1 MMLGIVV
8 TGDLSAAERRVWEAF
23 PVGRHVAFGTGKVE
37 DGDPKDGDRWGPDRQ
52 VRAEVLAAL
61 LCGAVKVEPGQAG
74 EIYLD
79 RARIMG
85 KLDVP
90 GAMIKHR
97 LRLNECYIADGID
110 LSEATTRT
118 LNLRGCHVGGIRLN
132 DAKIIGIFRLS
143 GAHLDGKDKP
153 ALNAAGL
160 TVTADMFCDEGFQA
174 DGEVS
179 LADAKISVLR
189 DEKKSW
195 PRRLRLDGLTYGD
208 LTYLPARERL
218 DWLNRSGG
226 YSPQPYEQLA
236 GYYRRLGH
244 DEQARRVLLAK
255 QRQRRRQ
262 RPWGRA
268 GGGGCR
274 TLSPGTGM
282 RPDVPCCYSPVH
294 SSLAGWCSTLTTRSP
309 LAQRRTRPSTPPS
322 TPSTC

>member
-1 MMLGIVV
+1 MVRVGRISRKITSRGASGGRMMLGIVV

-143 GAHLDGKDKP
+143 GAHL
-153 ALNAAGL
+153 
-160 TVTADMFCDEGFQA
+160 V
-174 DGEVS
+174 
-179 LADAKISVLR
+179 R
-189 DEKKSW
+189 
-195 PRRLRLDGLTYGD
+195 
-208 LTYLPARERL
+208 
-218 DWLNRSGG
+218 
-226 YSPQPYEQLA
+226 
-236 GYYRRLGH
+236 
-244 DEQARRVLLAK
+244 
-255 QRQRRRQ
+255 
-262 RPWGRA
+262 
-268 GGGGCR
+268 
-274 TLSPGTGM
+274 
-282 RPDVPCCYSPVH
+282 
-294 SSLAGWCSTLTTRSP
+294 
-309 LAQRRTRPSTPPS
+309 
-322 TPSTC
+322 